1 MLLYVFSY
9 IVKPGANEPW
19 NSVTLAQDFFWLPP
33 NTPFGN
39 LTTKI
44 VSVGQRLAHA
54 NVRLQECYTCWRNA
68 MAATMERDTIPEET
82 NARIFSYGN
91 NFVQHQYAG
100 EEAVAAIRRC
110 ADELVTLI
118 WYLTQYDET
127 GQYPEKLQVDM
138 IDSFLP
144 KSQKLLNNK
153 HDTFLK
159 DLQRLSNAHKHS
171 FAQSDA
177 HINGTN
183 EPCVYL
189 LAYPR
194 NNSKKD
200 WEFDVVPVRQ
210 LVDEFNAFLVD
221 CFDRVRKLGEDIQV
235 RQYDETV

>member
-1 MLLYVFSY
+1 VFSY
-9 IVKPGANEPW
+9 IVKPGTDKLW
-19 NSVTLAQDFFWLPP
+19 TSLTLAQDFFWLPP

-39 LTTKI
+39 LMTKI

-54 NVRLQECYTCWRNA
+54 NVRLQECYTCWQNT
-68 MAATMERDTIPEET
+68 MVAAIEHDASPEDVDT
-82 NARIFSYGN
+82 RIISYGN
-91 NFVQHQYAG
+91 SFVQHQYTG

-127 GQYPEKLQVDM
+127 GQFPEKIKVDM

-144 KSQKLLNNK
+144 KSQELLNNK
-153 HDTFLK
+153 HDTFLE
-159 DLQRLSNAHKHS
+159 DLRRLSNAHKHS

-177 HINGTN
+177 HIIGVE

-194 NNSKKD
+194 NNGKKN

-221 CFDRVRKLGEDIQV
+221 CFERVRKLGEDVQA
-235 RQYDETV
+235 RQRSETV

>member
-1 MLLYVFSY
+1 MYSY
-9 IVKPGANEPW
+9 IVKPGTNEPW
-19 NSVTLAQDFFWLPP
+19 NNITLAQDFFWLPP

-44 VSVGQRLAHA
+44 VAVGQRLAHA
-54 NVRLQECYTCWRNA
+54 NVRLQEFYTCWQIA
-68 MAATMERDTIPEET
+68 MVAAMEHDASPEDVDT
-82 NARIFSYGN
+82 RILSYGN
-91 NFVQHQYAG
+91 NFVQYQYAG

-127 GQYPEKLQVDM
+127 GQLPEKIKVDM
-138 IDSFLP
+138 IGSFLP
-144 KSQKLLNNK
+144 KSQELLNNK
-153 HDTFLK
+153 HDAFLEE
-159 DLQRLSNAHKHS
+159 LQRLSNAHKHS

-177 HINGTN
+177 HIIGAD

-189 LAYPR
+189 LSYPR
-194 NNSKKD
+194 NNRTKD
-200 WEFDVVPVRQ
+200 CEFVVVPMHQ

-221 CFDRVRKLGEDIQV
+221 CFERVRKLGEDIQV

>member
-1 MLLYVFSY
+1 MFSY
-9 IVKPGANEPW
+9 IVKPGTNELWGNPA
-19 NSVTLAQDFFWLPP
+19 LAQDFFWLPP
-33 NTPFGN
+33 DTPFGN

-44 VSVGQRLAHA
+44 FAVGQRLAHA
-54 NVRLQECYTCWRNA
+54 NVRLQECYTCWQNT
-68 MAATMERDTIPEET
+68 MAAAMEHNASPEDVD
-82 NARIFSYGN
+82 ARILSYGN
-91 NFVQHQYAG
+91 NYIQHQYAG

-127 GQYPEKLQVDM
+127 GQFPEKIKVDM

-144 KSQKLLNNK
+144 KSQELLNNK
-153 HDTFLK
+153 HDAFLE
-159 DLQRLSNAHKHS
+159 DLRRLSNAHKHS

-177 HINGTN
+177 HIIGAD

-189 LAYPR
+189 LSYPR
-194 NNSKKD
+194 NNRTKD
-200 WEFDVVPVRQ
+200 CEFVVVPVRQ

-221 CFDRVRKLGEDIQV
+221 CFERVRKLGEDIQV